1 MPVMQPRR
9 PKAYHNVS
17 GELTT
22 APGIATVTVTP
33 EGDITVKKIKRRIFL
48 QKKNLQSKIQQ
59 IKKL

>member
-1 MPVMQPRR
+1 MQPRR

-48 QKKNLQSKIQQ
+48 QKKNLQNKIQQ

>member
-1 MPVMQPRR
+1 MQPRR